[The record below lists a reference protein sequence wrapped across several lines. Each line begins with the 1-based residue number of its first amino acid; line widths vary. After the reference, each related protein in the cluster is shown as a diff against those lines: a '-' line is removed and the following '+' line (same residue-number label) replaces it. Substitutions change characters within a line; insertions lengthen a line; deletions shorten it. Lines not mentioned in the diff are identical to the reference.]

1 MRPHALLPAALCLA
15 LLCSGCATAPAAE
28 APGAAAPGFMEQVRT
43 HYREN
48 VPAAV
53 RVPVRNAIE
62 NIAYTDVFANN
73 LLQGKLGR
81 AHTDL
86 QRIVVNT
93 LALGGALDVATNL
106 GIPKYEE
113 DFGQTLG
120 VWGLGHGIYAD
131 LPVVGPLTL
140 RDSFKYPFAYL
151 TSPFTVLQ
159 WTTDIPRLVAWGGRS
174 AVFAV
179 RELEKRDALGLTA
192 QERASPAARKAAY
205 LARRE
210 RLVRDEPER
219 SYPRWTT
226 PPPPHLRHLRP
237 PQVIR
242 RTRP

>member
-151 TSPFTVLQ
+151 TSPFTGCSGRRTSPCSWPGADAAPCSRCVS
-159 WTTDIPRLVAWGGRS
+159 WRSGTRSGSPPKSAPR
-174 AVFAV
+174 
-179 RELEKRDALGLTA
+179 
-192 QERASPAARKAAY
+192 PPP
-205 LARRE
+205 ARRPTSPGASGSCATNPSAAT
-210 RLVRDEPER
+210 RAG
-219 SYPRWTT
+219 PR
-226 PPPPHLRHLRP
+226 RR
-237 PQVIR
+237 R
-242 RTRP
+242 RT